1 MSVYFVVF
9 SALQAFAHASS
20 QDDPQVISFPS
31 SQPSNA
37 ATVRADFVGLGF
49 DNAFLND
56 YTNDFSANLINSVAA
71 RMSVP
76 PILRIGGTSK

>member
-1 MSVYFVVF
+1 MSVYLVVF
-9 SALQAFAHASS
+9 SALQILAHAAS
-20 QDDPQVISFPS
+20 QHDPKVIAFPS

-37 ATVRADFVGLGF
+37 TAVPADFVSLGF

-56 YTNDFSANLINSVAA
+56 YTNDFSANLIDSVAA